1 MKFEQW
7 TYHQNANTANS
18 EHGTSLNKKEIIKKK
33 KLGRKKSNK
42 FLFWLIYTEI
52 TIKQKIRLLRI
63 RICTC
68 QFQGRAV
75 DKAYFRTI

>member
-33 KLGRKKSNK
+33 TKKV
-42 FLFWLIYTEI
+42 E
-52 TIKQKIRLLRI
+52 
-63 RICTC
+63 
-68 QFQGRAV
+68 
-75 DKAYFRTI
+75 

>member
-1 MKFEQW
+1 MNLSPKCEHCKFRAW
-7 TYHQNANTANS
+7 N
-18 EHGTSLNKKEIIKKK
+18 IIKQKGNNKKK